1 VEFTAF
7 KPDQVK
13 MELKMKELMPYKD
26 RKEKFTCCD
35 PIGFL
40 GWPLCSCCEKEKTF
54 DAEGNEQ
61 VNNAT
66 DFQEELGLGISL
78 YFKMTS
84 FLGWMFALFT
94 ILSMP
99 VYVLF
104 AMVQSN
110 DPINERN
117 RNYLSNIT
125 LGLGSMG
132 EAANSCIT
140 LPSITKIR
148 AEGY

>member
-1 VEFTAF
+1 
-7 KPDQVK
+7 
-13 MELKMKELMPYKD
+13 MEIKMKELMPYKD
-26 RKEKFTCCD
+26 RKERFKCCD
-35 PIGFL
+35 PTGFL
-40 GWPLCSCCEKEKTF
+40 GWPLCSCCGKKTF
-54 DAEGNEQ
+54 DSQGNEK
-61 VNNAT
+61 AT
-66 DFQEELGLGISL
+66 DFQKEMGLGISL